1 LAVRVIARPAL
12 ERFWRAYEDAEQP
25 LRAWFHEAKKASW
38 KDPHEVKAMYGKAS
52 VIGGSRIVFN
62 IGGNKYRLVV
72 KFNYRRQIAYIRF
85 IGTHAQYDAINA
97 ETV

>member
-1 LAVRVIARPAL
+1 LAVRVIARPTL
-12 ERFWRAYEDAEQP
+12 ENFWKAYADAEQP
-25 LRAWFHEAKKASW
+25 LKAWYQETRKADW

-72 KFNYRRQIAYIRF
+72 KFNYHRQIAYIRF
-85 IGTHAQYDAINA
+85 IGTHPQYDAINA
-97 ETV
+97 ESV